1 MNRQKLIRAPVRSQE
16 LSPRMLRARV
26 ACRQAQAHLD
36 AMDGDPAK
44 RAWAEVMDAL
54 YEMVKCDSPLPP

>member
-1 MNRQKLIRAPVRSQE
+1 MRSQE

-36 AMDGDPAK
+36 AMDGDTAA

-54 YEMVKCDSPLPP
+54 WTLVGE